1 MSSSF
6 PYFIT
11 ANICISNNTTTIH
24 IMIIVAMVLPNIDAI
39 IPATEIIVGIKIRIV
54 FLTPVF

>member
-1 MSSSF
+1 
-6 PYFIT
+6 
-11 ANICISNNTTTIH
+11 
-24 IMIIVAMVLPNIDAI
+24 MVLPNIDAI